1 MKLLVWSQYFWPEN
15 FRINELVT
23 GLVQSGLSVTVLT
36 GKPNY
41 PEGRFYPGYR
51 ARGLSQEAFQGA
63 EVVRVPMLP
72 RGSDSALRLV
82 LNYLSFIFSGYFF
95 APWVLRNRPFD
106 AVFVYAPSPLLQALP
121 AILLARLNRVPLIV
135 WVQDLWPEALS
146 ATGYVRN
153 RGLLRIVE
161 MMVRYVYRHADSI
174 LIQSEAFRA
183 PIARL
188 IAGEEKI
195 RFFPNS
201 ADLPNTVAQ
210 ASESAQRLAEE
221 MKECFAI
228 VFAGNIG
235 QAQSMGTLVEA
246 AECLREHRDL
256 KFYLVGTGSQ
266 ADQVAAEV
274 RRRKLDNLLLVG
286 RFPVED
292 MPVLFDAASVLL
304 VMLGDDSVGN
314 YTIPSKLQA
323 YLVSGRPVIGCING
337 EGAHVIN
344 ESGAGVSCPAGD
356 SEALAKGV
364 LKLYEMSPDAR
375 KKLGQNGFHYF
386 MEHYE
391 AKRLT
396 GELIAHLEDCLSNRK
411 KERK

>member
-51 ARGLSQEAFQGA
+51 ARGLGREAFQGA
-63 EVVRVPMLP
+63 EVVRVPILP

-82 LNYLSFIFSGYFF
+82 LNYLSFIFSGYFC
-95 APWVLRNRPFD
+95 APWVLRNHQFD

-121 AILLARLNRVPLIV
+121 AILLARLKRVPLIV

-188 IAGEEKI
+188 TAREEKI

-201 ADLPNTVAQ
+201 ADLPNASVQ
-210 ASESAQRLAEE
+210 GSESAQQLAEQ
-221 MKECFAI
+221 MKKIFAV

-246 AECLREHRDL
+246 AESLREHHDL

-266 ADQVAAEV
+266 VDWVASEV
-274 RRRKLDNLLLVG
+274 QNRKLDNLLLVG

-292 MPVLFDAASVLL
+292 MPVLFDAASALL
-304 VMLGDDSVGN
+304 VMLGDDSVGSR
-314 YTIPSKLQA
+314 TIPSKLQA
-323 YLVSGRPVIGCING
+323 YLASGRPVIGCING
-337 EGAHVIN
+337 EGARVID
-344 ESGAGVSCPAGD
+344 ESGVGVSCPAGD

-364 LKLYEMSPDAR
+364 LKLYAMSPDAR

-386 MEHYE
+386 MAHYE
-391 AKRLT
+391 ARHLT
-396 GELIAHLEDCLSNRK
+396 GELIAHLEHCRSNTL
-411 KERK
+411 KEEQ